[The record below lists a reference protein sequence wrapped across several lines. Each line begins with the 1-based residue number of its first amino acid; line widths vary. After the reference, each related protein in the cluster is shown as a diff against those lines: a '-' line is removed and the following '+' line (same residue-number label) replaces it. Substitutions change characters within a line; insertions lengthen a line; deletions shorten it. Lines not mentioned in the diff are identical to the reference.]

1 MRPQFVQDL
10 GCDRLAADFRLLGML
25 HGRDQP
31 GQPKPAAC
39 LASPILLLPF
49 GPHR

>member
-1 MRPQFVQDL
+1 LRPQFVQDL

-39 LASPILLLPF
+39 LASPILLLPS
-49 GPHR
+49 